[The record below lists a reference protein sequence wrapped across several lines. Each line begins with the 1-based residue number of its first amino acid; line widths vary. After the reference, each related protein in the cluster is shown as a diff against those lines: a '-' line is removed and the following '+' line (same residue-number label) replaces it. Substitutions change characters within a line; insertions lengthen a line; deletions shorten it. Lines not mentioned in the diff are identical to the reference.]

1 MRAIQFIPYLLIIL
15 LLAFFLISFPFMPH
29 LDHLAMNQIHMKSHL
44 AMRSQWT
51 DQIHTKS
58 QLAMRSQWTEQIHM
72 KNHLAISNEIS
83 YSMYGADL
91 HDFSFVSQT
100 PDIYAYPL

>member
-15 LLAFFLISFPFMPH
+15 LAFFLISFPFMTH
-29 LDHLAMNQIHMKSHL
+29 LDYLAIGSE
-44 AMRSQWT
+44 WT
-51 DQIHTKS
+51 EQIHTKS
-58 QLAMRSQWTEQIHM
+58 
-72 KNHLAISNEIS
+72 HLAISNEIS

-100 PDIYAYPL
+100 PDIYAYLF

>member
-1 MRAIQFIPYLLIIL
+1 MRAIQFIPYLLII

-29 LDHLAMNQIHMKSHL
+29 LDHLAMNQIH
-44 AMRSQWT
+44 
-51 DQIHTKS
+51 TKS
-58 QLAMRSQWTEQIHM
+58 YLT
-72 KNHLAISNEIS
+72 ISNEIS

-100 PDIYAYPL
+100 PHIYAYPFLIIFPTKIVFRSGLFSCLV

>member
-1 MRAIQFIPYLLIIL
+1 MRAIQFIPYLLII

-29 LDHLAMNQIHMKSHL
+29 LDDLAIGTE
-44 AMRSQWT
+44 WT
-51 DQIHTKS
+51 EQIHTKS
-58 QLAMRSQWTEQIHM
+58 
-72 KNHLAISNEIS
+72 HLAISNEIS

-100 PDIYAYPL
+100 PDIYAYLF

>member
-1 MRAIQFIPYLLIIL
+1 MRAVQFIPYLLII

-29 LDHLAMNQIHMKSHL
+29 LDHLAI
-44 AMRSQWT
+44 MRSQWT

-58 QLAMRSQWTEQIHM
+58 
-72 KNHLAISNEIS
+72 HLAISNEIS

-91 HDFSFVSQT
+91 HDFSFVSQN
-100 PDIYAYPL
+100 PDIYAYPF